1 MKIVAKLKPSL
12 KNDMQNLFLTLNCI
26 TSQIGQ
32 THFKNLAAQAAK
44 FIWPFWDIMRLR
56 VKISFSRLFPTLLEC
71 VL

>member
-12 KNDMQNLFLTLNCI
+12 KNDMQKLILTLNCI

-44 FIWPFWDIMRLR
+44 FI
-56 VKISFSRLFPTLLEC
+56 
-71 VL
+71 